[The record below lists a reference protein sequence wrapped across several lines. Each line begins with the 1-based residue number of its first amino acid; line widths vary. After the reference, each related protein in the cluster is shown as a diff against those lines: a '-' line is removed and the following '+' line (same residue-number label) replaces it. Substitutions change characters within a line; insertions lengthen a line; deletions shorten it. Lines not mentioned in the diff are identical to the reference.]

1 MDQTTFKNFLG
12 EHIAPMF
19 SGCTIEGEEP
29 AVRRS
34 RKRAMQADP
43 QRIKVRWDNEHLFQ
57 FNLKRSQEFSQQ
69 DAAFVNDV
77 ILNLNEV
84 ARVEGTPYFEE
95 LIGAAIRRA
104 VATQAA
110 RAFTDTVNQILRELE
125 QWSEETYEG
134 RPISAV
140 LGITPGPAVQNAIP
154 LKTLLAKSFSKVATG
169 SLEAI
174 ATLSADGSFAG
185 YESLPMPSAINE
197 IKAPQRFASIAQWA
211 KDGKVGLVLSRNG
224 EVMVFRNGE
233 LGFARRRGR
242 WRQFNH
248 SALITRIGMNRV
260 FIKPLCTAVYLSCLD
275 VSFAKV
281 GGGIGMIDIDP
292 VKRQSLVDDGRVD
305 ADDSLNGA
313 SDKARFLNQA
323 VRARKFQELE
333 RPLRQTLLAM
343 DGSTVLQRDGTVV
356 AVGAIIKVEAGSKT
370 GGGRKAAAM
379 TFGRYGLG
387 IKVSSDG
394 EIAGFNQSGQIQ
406 DPFFTFG

>member
-19 SGCTIEGEEP
+19 SGCTIEDEEP

-110 RAFTDTVNQILRELE
+110 SAFTDTVNQILRELE

-174 ATLSADGSFAG
+174 ATLSSDGSFAG

-281 GGGIGMIDIDP
+281 GGGIGMIAP
-292 VKRQSLVDDGRVD
+292 AKSQALTQDGRID
-305 ADDSLNGA
+305 ADDSLTGL

-323 VRARKFQELE
+323 VHGRKFQDLE
-333 RPLRQTLLAM
+333 RPLRQTLLGM
-343 DGSTVLQRDGTVV
+343 DGSTVLQRDGSVI

-370 GGGRKAAAM
+370 GGGRKAAAI
-379 TFGRYGLG
+379 TLGQYGLG
-387 IKVSSDG
+387 VKVSSDG
-394 EIAGFNQSGQIQ
+394 EIAGFNKAGQVQ
-406 DPFFTFG
+406 EPLFTFG